1 MVGVPDQQQPWWM
14 IADDLTGACDAG
26 SAFLPAVVALREECR
41 MAPGEA
47 RVCTT
52 HSRDEAEDVAAARV
66 TEVGRAVPSGV
77 RLYKKI
83 DSVMR
88 GHVRAELAA
97 LLNATGRKRAIV
109 CPAFPEQGRT
119 VVDGVAWPAGVDLR
133 TLLDGLPVE
142 TPDAVTP
149 EDLARVA
156 ASARQED
163 LLVGSAGL
171 ARALGRVPPRVEVPA
186 HAGPGQALLV
196 AGSVHPVT
204 AAQLERAGGDDGVEV
219 VRLDM
224 AAPSAE
230 TLYFL
235 RHRVEAIAAGGLL
248 LTGGDTALLV
258 ARLLGA
264 EGIRLEAEIEPGIP
278 MGRFIGGAGDG
289 VAVVTKS
296 GGFGRADT
304 LACVARVLSVQN
316 RRSV

>member
-1 MVGVPDQQQPWWM
+1 MVSVPEQQPWWM

-26 SAFLPAVVALREECR
+26 TAFLPAVVALRKECR
-41 MAPGEA
+41 LAEGDA
-47 RVCTT
+47 RIVTT
-52 HSRDEAEDVAAARV
+52 HSRDDAEDVAVARV
-66 TEVGRAVPSGV
+66 TELARGIPAGV

-97 LLNATGRKRAIV
+97 LLIATGRKRAIV
-109 CPAFPEQGRT
+109 CPAFAEQGRT
-119 VVDGVAWPAGVDLR
+119 VVDGVARPAGVDLR
-133 TLLDGLPVE
+133 ALFAGLPVE

-149 EDLARVA
+149 EDLARIA
-156 ASARQED
+156 AAAQPDD

-171 ARALGRVPPRVEVPA
+171 ARALGRVPPRVDVPA
-186 HAGPGQALLV
+186 QSGRGIALLV

-204 AAQLERAGGDDGVEV
+204 AAQLDRAAERDGVEV
-219 VRLDM
+219 VRLDL

-230 TLYFL
+230 TLSFL
-235 RHRVEAIAAGGLL
+235 RHRVESIAAGGLL

-264 EGIRLEAEIEPGIP
+264 EGIRLEAEIEPGVP
-278 MGRFIGGAGDG
+278 LGRLIGGRGDG

-304 LACVARVLSVQN
+304 LACVARVLSIQN